1 MAHLSVRRMVMA
13 TAGEPVGQIDLASWT
28 LGTVIT
34 WRACVFV
41 CVCVRVGERV
51 CVCDALRMDMIL
63 TG

>member
-51 CVCDALRMDMIL
+51 CV
-63 TG
+63 